1 MYYDLLCARAQTDI
15 CGYIDVRKLVETY
28 LAYAIA
34 VPALRQLSLF
44 VYDNLACS

>member
-15 CGYIDVRKLVETY
+15 CGYVRKLVETY